1 MNARWLVSVGVLME
15 AAYLSFF
22 FVGESPAEVLLFIGV
37 HMFVFLLLALT
48 WWKSRPSNLQ
58 PRTSGIIMSFAFLF
72 RLTLVFHS
80 PVGSDDIYRYLW
92 DGKVSAHG
100 INPFALAP
108 TDSALVSL
116 HTAELPSKVNF
127 PSMRTIYPPLAQG
140 LFHVSHLLFGDSLV
154 GLKLLLVL
162 ADLLTILILYKLFSV
177 RPEALLVYAWSPLP
191 VLYFGLD
198 GHIDALGIPL
208 LFVALYLL
216 QQGKVMQGALSV
228 GLSALAKL
236 YPLFVAPFLFHLAKG
251 WKKIVLVGI
260 PVIVLLLGYLFYWE
274 PTGGVFESLV
284 IFNTTFAFNG
294 SLFQLAYTFIGSN
307 EKAHL
312 VSIALFLIWWITVFA
327 LDRSLLEKV
336 FLAFV
341 GFIVCAP
348 TVHPWYLTWLAALLA
363 VRWSPAVFALL
374 GVSVVSNW
382 VVYEYR
388 LNGLWETNALLL
400 VLEYVPFYILLFREM
415 LQGTFLLRQASVGL
429 KK

>member
-1 MNARWLVSVGVLME
+1 MSRGVLIVIGMMME
-15 AAYLSFF
+15 AAY
-22 FVGESPAEVLLFIGV
+22 VGFYVMAESAAEVLLFIAV
-37 HMFVFLLLALT
+37 HTFAFVLLVFV
-48 WWKSRPSNLQ
+48 WWKSRS
-58 PRTSGIIMSFAFLF
+58 TGIVPQSVAWIVGFAMLF
-72 RLTLVFHS
+72 RLTLVFHP

-108 TDSALVSL
+108 MDSALVPL

-127 PSMRTIYPPLAQG
+127 PTMRTIYPPLAQG
-140 LFHVSHLLFGDSLV
+140 LFYTSHLLFGDSLV
-154 GLKLLLVL
+154 GLKFLLVL
-162 ADLLTILILYKLFSV
+162 ADLLTIVILYKLLSV

-198 GHIDALGIPL
+198 GHVDALGIPL
-208 LFVALYLL
+208 LLLALYLL

-236 YPLFVAPFLFHLAKG
+236 YPLFVAPFLVHLAKG
-251 WKKIVLVGI
+251 WKKIVLPVI
-260 PVIVLLLGYLFYWE
+260 PVVVLLVGYLFYWE
-274 PTGGVFESLV
+274 PTGGLFESFV

-294 SLFQLAYTFIGSN
+294 SLFQLAYAFIGSN

-312 VSIALFLIWWITVFA
+312 VSIVLFLIWWFTVFT

-341 GFIVCAP
+341 GFILCAP

-363 VRWSPAVFALL
+363 LRWSPAVFALL
-374 GVSVVSNW
+374 GLSVVSNW
-382 VVYEYR
+382 VVYQYR
-388 LNGLWETNALLL
+388 LNGVWETNALLL

-415 LQGTFLLRQASVGL
+415 RQGTFLLRPASVGL